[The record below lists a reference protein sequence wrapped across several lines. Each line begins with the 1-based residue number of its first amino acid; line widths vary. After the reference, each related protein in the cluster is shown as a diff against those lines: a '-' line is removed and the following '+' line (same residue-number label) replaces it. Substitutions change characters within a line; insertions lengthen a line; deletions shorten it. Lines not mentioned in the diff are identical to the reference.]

1 MQGFNFMTEISG
13 SDFDG
18 EAYQARFDALTRTGM
33 DMHGEARLVMSFAP
47 ASVLDA
53 GCGTG
58 RVSIE
63 LAKHGIEVV
72 GVDVNAS
79 MIDKARRLGAGI
91 NWVQADLA
99 SLDLGR
105 RFDVVVLAG
114 NVPLF
119 CEPSRRAALV
129 ASCAAHVE
137 TAGVMI
143 AGFGLDGRHGY
154 GRYELSDFDLACSQS
169 GLRLAERW
177 SSWDR
182 GAFDEGSAYA
192 VSVHRR

>member
-1 MQGFNFMTEISG
+1 MTEISG

-18 EAYQARFDALTRTGM
+18 EAYQARFDALARTGM
-33 DMHGEARLVMSFAP
+33 DLHGEARLVMSFAP

-72 GVDVNAS
+72 GVDVNTS
-79 MIDKARRLGAGI
+79 MIAKARRLGPGI
-91 NWVQADLA
+91 DWVEADLA

-119 CEPSRRAALV
+119 CEPSRRADLV
-129 ASCAAHVE
+129 ASCAAHV
-137 TAGVMI
+137 GVGGAMI

-154 GRYELSDFDLACSQS
+154 GKYELADYDFACSQS
-169 GLRLAERW
+169 GLRFADRW

-182 GAFDEGSAYA
+182 GPFDEGSAYA
-192 VSVHRR
+192 VTVHRR

>member
-1 MQGFNFMTEISG
+1 MTEISG

-18 EAYQARFDALTRTGM
+18 EAYQARFDALARTGM

-47 ASVLDA
+47 TSVLDA

-63 LAKHGIEVV
+63 LAKHGLDVV

-79 MIDKARRLGAGI
+79 MIAKAKRLGPGI
-91 NWVQADLA
+91 DWVEADLA
-99 SLDLGR
+99 SLDLAR

-137 TAGVMI
+137 TGGAMI

-154 GRYELSDFDLACSQS
+154 GKYELEDYDAACSQS

-182 GAFDEGSAYA
+182 ATFDEESSYA
-192 VSVHRR
+192 VTVHRR